1 MRGPAIQFRGSGFEL
16 HHVLERDL
24 HDALGRVRAEVEKMS
39 SITVDTPDSVPVIER
54 ERRHGAPRE
63 HGAPGRIRYHS
74 DVTTLVRAERDDD
87 HLENLGARLIELEAL
102 LGTRTTEVD
111 AARSG
116 LEAFRLRYRQEV
128 GLLHEQ
134 LDALELAIAE
144 AELGELAKKSG
155 DAASPGADVPCGTR
169 PDPAPRFTSDAVR
182 KLFRD
187 VAKTI
192 HPDLARDHAARE
204 RRHALMIEANKA
216 YARGDE
222 AQLRWIL
229 DAWERSPESVQGI
242 DAESTRL
249 RLVRRIAQVEEQLQ
263 LLDADL
269 AALKDTPLWELKTM
283 VDQAAVRGKDIVK
296 DMVRRLQRDI
306 MAATNRL
313 DAMRP
318 PG

>member
-1 MRGPAIQFRGSGFEL
+1 
-16 HHVLERDL
+16 
-24 HDALGRVRAEVEKMS
+24 
-39 SITVDTPDSVPVIER
+39 
-54 ERRHGAPRE
+54 
-63 HGAPGRIRYHS
+63 
-74 DVTTLVRAERDDD
+74 
-87 HLENLGARLIELEAL
+87 
-102 LGTRTTEVD
+102 
-111 AARSG
+111 
-116 LEAFRLRYRQEV
+116 
-128 GLLHEQ
+128 
-134 LDALELAIAE
+134 
-144 AELGELAKKSG
+144 
-155 DAASPGADVPCGTR
+155 
-169 PDPAPRFTSDAVR
+169 
-182 KLFRD
+182 
-187 VAKTI
+187 
-192 HPDLARDHAARE
+192 
-204 RRHALMIEANKA
+204 MIEANKA

-242 DAESTRL
+242 DAEATRL

-269 AALKDTPLWELKTM
+269 AALKDTSLWELKTM

>member
-1 MRGPAIQFRGSGFEL
+1 
-16 HHVLERDL
+16 
-24 HDALGRVRAEVEKMS
+24 VE
-39 SITVDTPDSVPVIER
+39 
-54 ERRHGAPRE
+54 GAPRSF
-63 HGAPGRIRYHS
+63 AIIF

-87 HLENLGARLIELEAL
+87 HLEGLGARLVGLETL

-128 GLLHEQ
+128 GLLHDQ

-144 AELGELAKKSG
+144 AELGELAKKVG
-155 DAASPGADVPCGTR
+155 DAASPSPDSPNDTR
-169 PDPAPRFTSDAVR
+169 PKAPRFTSDAVR

-204 RRHALMIEANKA
+204 RRHALIIEANKA

-222 AQLRWIL
+222 EQLRWIL
-229 DAWERSPESVQGI
+229 DAWERSPEAVQGI
-242 DAESTRL
+242 DAEATRL
-249 RLVRRIAQVEEQLQ
+249 RMVRRIAQVEEQLQ
-263 LLDADL
+263 LLDADF
-269 AALKDTPLWELKTM
+269 AALKATPLWELKAM
-283 VDQAAVRGKDIVK
+283 VDQAAVRGKDIVR

-306 MAATNRL
+306 MAASNRL
-313 DAMRP
+313 EAMRA

>member
-1 MRGPAIQFRGSGFEL
+1 M
-16 HHVLERDL
+16 
-24 HDALGRVRAEVEKMS
+24 
-39 SITVDTPDSVPVIER
+39 
-54 ERRHGAPRE
+54 
-63 HGAPGRIRYHS
+63 
-74 DVTTLVRAERDDD
+74 TTLVRAERDDD

-102 LGTRTTEVD
+102 LGVRNTEVD

-144 AELGELAKKSG
+144 AELGELAKKVG
-155 DAASPGADVPCGTR
+155 DAASPGADVPRGTR
-169 PDPAPRFTSDAVR
+169 PEPAPRFTSDAVR

-242 DAESTRL
+242 DAEATRL

-306 MAATNRL
+306 MAAGNRL
-313 DAMRP
+313 EAMKP
-318 PG
+318 PR

>member
-1 MRGPAIQFRGSGFEL
+1 M
-16 HHVLERDL
+16 
-24 HDALGRVRAEVEKMS
+24 
-39 SITVDTPDSVPVIER
+39 
-54 ERRHGAPRE
+54 
-63 HGAPGRIRYHS
+63 
-74 DVTTLVRAERDDD
+74 TTLVRAERDDD
-87 HLENLGARLIELEAL
+87 HLENLGARLVGLETL
-102 LGTRTTEVD
+102 LGTRTAEVD

-144 AELGELAKKSG
+144 AELGELARKVG
-155 DAASPGADVPCGTR
+155 DAASPGPDSPTGTR
-169 PDPAPRFTSDAVR
+169 PEPAPRFTSDAVR
-182 KLFRD
+182 RLFRD

-222 AQLRWIL
+222 EQLRWIL
-229 DAWERSPESVQGI
+229 DAWERSPEAVQGI
-242 DAESTRL
+242 DAEATRL

-263 LLDADL
+263 LLDGDL
-269 AALKDTPLWELKTM
+269 AALKDTPLWELKAM
-283 VDQAAVRGKDIVK
+283 VDQAAVRGKDIVQ

>member
-1 MRGPAIQFRGSGFEL
+1 MIF
-16 HHVLERDL
+16 
-24 HDALGRVRAEVEKMS
+24 
-39 SITVDTPDSVPVIER
+39 
-54 ERRHGAPRE
+54 
-63 HGAPGRIRYHS
+63 

-87 HLENLGARLIELEAL
+87 HLEGLGTRLVALETR

-144 AELGELAKKSG
+144 AELGELAKKVG
-155 DAASPGADVPCGTR
+155 DAVSPSPDSPNDTR
-169 PDPAPRFTSDAVR
+169 PEPPRFTSDAVR

-222 AQLRWIL
+222 EQLRWIL
-229 DAWERSPESVQGI
+229 DAWERSPEAVQ
-242 DAESTRL
+242 A
-249 RLVRRIAQVEEQLQ
+249 
-263 LLDADL
+263 
-269 AALKDTPLWELKTM
+269 TPLWELKAM
-283 VDQAAVRGKDIVK
+283 VDQAAVRGKDIVR

-313 DAMRP
+313 DAMRS
-318 PG
+318 GR